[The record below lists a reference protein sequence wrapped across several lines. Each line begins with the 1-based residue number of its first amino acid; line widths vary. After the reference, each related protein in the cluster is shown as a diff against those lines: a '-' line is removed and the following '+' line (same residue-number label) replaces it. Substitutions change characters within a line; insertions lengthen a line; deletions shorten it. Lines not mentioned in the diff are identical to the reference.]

1 MRRLSRGLSPA
12 ALTLAG
18 LCFALPFVTVGCDAP
33 GGYGRATPGGTTT
46 YSGADLLAGD
56 TPRVSPN
63 DHIRPPEARQDDR
76 IGPRPGAIAALVL
89 IGAGIVL
96 TVVTADTLR
105 RRRAATTVAATA
117 AVVLA
122 VEQALVESTVGT
134 RLAEQLTVPM
144 PAGHQ
149 PTDYVHTGTGFWLC
163 LALLVA
169 TAALN
174 TVGWLRTRSHS
185 RPPKPEPALTG

>member
-33 GGYGRATPGGTTT
+33 GGYGRAAPGGTTT

-56 TPRVSPN
+56 DPRVSPA
-63 DHIRPPEARQDDR
+63 DRIRPPQARRDDR
-76 IGPRPGAIAALVL
+76 VGPRPGAIAALVL

-96 TVVTADTLR
+96 TVVTADALR
-105 RRRAATTVAATA
+105 RRRAATAVAAA
-117 AVVLA
+117 AGAVLA

-149 PTDYVHTGTGFWLC
+149 ATDYVHTGTGFWLC
-163 LALLVA
+163 LGLLVA
-169 TAALN
+169 TATLN
-174 TVGWLRTRSHS
+174 TAGWLRL